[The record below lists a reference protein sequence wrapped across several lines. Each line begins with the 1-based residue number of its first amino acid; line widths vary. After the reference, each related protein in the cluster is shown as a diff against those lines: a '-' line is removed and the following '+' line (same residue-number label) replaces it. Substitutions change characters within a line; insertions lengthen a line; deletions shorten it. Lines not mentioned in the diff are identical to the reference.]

1 MPKCHLAGSSWV
13 MGDRGGVRV
22 TLQCQTLSVPLPA
35 PALGLSI
42 VQRGTSTRSGSG
54 QGPPEERDGP
64 SHFPFPGITAKAQ
77 AGVPP
82 RSGRGPVPGR

>member
-1 MPKCHLAGSSWV
+1 
-13 MGDRGGVRV
+13 MGTGGDVRV
-22 TLQCQTLSVPLPA
+22 TLQCQTLPVPPPA

-54 QGPPEERDGP
+54 QGHPEERDGP
-64 SHFPFPGITAKAQ
+64 SHFPFPGITVKAQ

-82 RSGRGPVPGR
+82 RSSRGPVPGRWAGRRRQT